1 MRNSTLIFTSL
12 VAASSLTIAW
22 NAGQQTL
29 NNELVLLPQTSG
41 TTTATPIEQ
50 DPGTG
55 EVPAES
61 PATGET
67 TTPTEEQ
74 SPAPTAQETQAPTTD
89 QASAPTQTQA
99 PAQTA
104 APTAPQETQPPA
116 PVTTTVNS
124 DVITY
129 KYGVVQISLT
139 QTDGVI
145 TDIQMLQG
153 DATNGRAEAY
163 VTLISATIQQQSI
176 NYGNISGATFTVD
189 AFKKAVTSALSKF

>member
-12 VAASSLTIAW
+12 VAASSLTVAW
-22 NAGQQTL
+22 SAGQQTL
-29 NNELVLLPQTSG
+29 ENELVLLPQTSG
-41 TTTATPIEQ
+41 STASIPTVQ
-50 DPGTG
+50 APGTG

-67 TTPTEEQ
+67 TAPTGEQ
-74 SPAPTAQETQAPTTD
+74 TPAPTVQETQAPSSAQTT
-89 QASAPTQTQA
+89 APTQTQT

-116 PVTTTVNS
+116 PVTTTVKS

-129 KYGVVQISLT
+129 KYGAVQISLT

-145 TDIQMLQG
+145 TDIQMIQG

-163 VTLISATIQQQSI
+163 VTLISATIQQQGT

-189 AFKKAVTSALSKF
+189 AFKKAVTSAMSKF

>member
-41 TTTATPIEQ
+41 TTAATPIEQ

-61 PATGET
+61 QATGET
-67 TTPTEEQ
+67 TAPTGEQ

-89 QASAPTQTQA
+89 QASAPTQTQV
-99 PAQTA
+99 PAQ
-104 APTAPQETQPPA
+104 TAPQETQPPA